1 MVGPQEGAVQIE
13 GDQSERRSSNGWGRA
28 VLLGIQRSLVDLV
41 DMVSVGLCYGISHV
55 MWGAKNGVAAVVHG
69 LCFRFFSFGGGVSLW
84 KKSGEWFVVGW
95 AVVT

>member
-1 MVGPQEGAVQIE
+1 
-13 GDQSERRSSNGWGRA
+13 
-28 VLLGIQRSLVDLV
+28 
-41 DMVSVGLCYGISHV
+41 

-84 KKSGEWFVVGW
+84 KKSDEWFVVGW